1 MLFFC
6 LFFVFLVIAVTIS
19 LFTIFTLQFHFY
31 WLFQNNWVSNR
42 SVCSRVSRKN
52 GNSKNFKEIPK
63 KILTYYL
70 YYYILLWNFFW
81 ELSKI
86 SEQVIIITRLEGSFF
101 PFSGYYPPFTCGAIP
116 AGIYLFKT
124 NNRNTRT
131 YFTPCSRV
139 SFVNFEYVITGWD
152 RYNLHISGQ
161 VFSFSRVLLQIQFLQ
176 K

>member
-1 MLFFC
+1 MSC
-6 LFFVFLVIAVTIS
+6 
-19 LFTIFTLQFHFY
+19 
-31 WLFQNNWVSNR
+31 
-42 SVCSRVSRKN
+42 KN

-70 YYYILLWNFFW
+70 YYYILRWNFFW

-101 PFSGYYPPFTCGAIP
+101 PFSGYYPPFNCGAIP
-116 AGIYLFKT
+116 AGIFLFKT

-139 SFVNFEYVITGWD
+139 SSVNFEYVITGWVVITCTCQD
-152 RYNLHISGQ
+152 RCLAFQGFCCKYNF
-161 VFSFSRVLLQIQFLQ
+161 FSNNC
-176 K
+176 